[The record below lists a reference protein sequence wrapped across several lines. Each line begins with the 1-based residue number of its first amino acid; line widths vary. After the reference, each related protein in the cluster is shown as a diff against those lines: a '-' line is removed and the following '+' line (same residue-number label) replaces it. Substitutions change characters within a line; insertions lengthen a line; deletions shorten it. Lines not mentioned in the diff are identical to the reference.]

1 MGTSEGY
8 KSIIA
13 EMKEVQEQNVGTF
26 AVFGVT

>member
-13 EMKEVQEQNVGTF
+13 EMKEVEQNVGTF